1 MVRIRN
7 NLDEPVR
14 TCERFNLS
22 TFLALKSPVTK
33 RKIRFSLITF
43 DRRMRKQKQETK
55 LLL

>member
-1 MVRIRN
+1 MGRIRN

-22 TFLALKSPVTK
+22 TFLALKSPGTK

-43 DRRMRKQKQETK
+43 DRRMRNQKQETK